1 MKKFSINFKILVL
14 MIILAVF
21 GIVSSAF
28 MIDNYYKEQNR
39 LEVKN
44 NIDVVVNVYNN
55 SDKVDVDIVEKDNGE
70 VDVTISDKKLETTEH
85 DYKDTSSYY
94 PIQGIINTERG
105 LNIRQDADINSDKV
119 GVYEYGETVEIIDVV
134 EDWYITDEGFIYK
147 EYVLL
152 I

>member
-85 DYKDTSSYY
+85 DYKDASSYY
-94 PIQGIINTERG
+94 PIQGIVNTERG

-119 GVYEYGETVEIIDVV
+119 GVYEYGETVEIIDAV